1 MRRHKALMGQKSD
14 GWMQKALDSQSVSG
28 DFGRVFN
35 GCAPQREHAVLRRPF
50 LKGGVAQLVR
60 VSACHAEGRGFESRH
75 PRHVTL
81 CKKITLPAH
90 PEINF

>member
-1 MRRHKALMGQKSD
+1 MSL
-14 GWMQKALDSQSVSG
+14 
-28 DFGRVFN
+28 
-35 GCAPQREHAVLRRPF
+35 

>member
-1 MRRHKALMGQKSD
+1 
-14 GWMQKALDSQSVSG
+14 MQKALDSQSVSG

-35 GCAPQREHAVLRRPF
+35 GCALQREHAVLRCPF

-75 PRHVTL
+75 PRHVTSL
-81 CKKITLPAH
+81 TRFK
-90 PEINF
+90 